1 MDFRIKGKV
10 AFVAGGSQGMGAAA
24 ATMLAAEG
32 CRVAI
37 VARDQGRIDAAVAA
51 IRAQHGEVVGISAD
65 LSTAAGVANAVDA
78 VREAFGP
85 PEIVVAQT
93 NDMTHGNFFDV
104 TEEDFARVFQVL
116 TVSFSALARAVLPDM
131 KKAGWGRIVHI
142 GSLAAKEPPRQL
154 QHIVHSTVRAS
165 TAALIKSL
173 ADEVARFG
181 VTINTV
187 APGYIL
193 TDTMRAYFETKY
205 GVLDG
210 TVSEWVESTRDIPAE
225 RHGTTE
231 EIASVIAFL
240 CSQQAGY
247 VNGEWIAVDGAL
259 HQSAM

>member
-24 ATMLAAEG
+24 ASMLADEG

-37 VARDQGRIDAAVAA
+37 VARDQGRIDAAVAT
-51 IRAQHGEVVGISAD
+51 IRAQHGEAIGVSAD
-65 LSTAAGVANAVDA
+65 LATAEGVAYALDVVRDA
-78 VREAFGP
+78 LGS

-93 NDMTHGNFFDV
+93 NDMTHGNFVDV

-142 GSLAAKEPPRQL
+142 GSLAAKEPPRHF
-154 QHIVHSTVRAS
+154 QHIVHSAVRAS

-181 VTINTV
+181 VTVNTV

-210 TVSEWVESTRDIPAE
+210 TVSEWVEATRGIPAE

-231 EIASVIAFL
+231 EISSVIAFL